1 MSTAPSTSN
10 LLSDERNRRFHISL
24 SSGQKF
30 ALLTFLN
37 VAGFLIIWEIVAVV
51 SGISHLFL
59 PRFSQVVLDI
69 PKMNAEGLLLGNL
82 WISFKNFMIGLV
94 VGLAIGL
101 PLAYAIGGIKIVDR
115 LLSPY
120 LWALY
125 STPRIILVPLI
136 FLWFGITNDA
146 RLAIIIISVVP
157 SFVVVVME
165 GVKTTDASLLRAA
178 RSFGANRWQLFRQVI
193 VPSTIPFIGTGV
205 RMGMLRGLIGLYVG
219 ELFITASGLGAIISF
234 ASMRFN
240 TARVFAALLIFVLFA
255 VASLGVTRY
264 LEARLTLWRELP
276 NL

>member
-1 MSTAPSTSN
+1 MSTVPSN
-10 LLSDERNRRFHISL
+10 VLADERSRRFHISL

-30 ALLTFLN
+30 ALITLLN
-37 VAGFLIIWEIVAVV
+37 VAGFFLLWEIFAVV
-51 SGISHLFL
+51 SGIPRLFL
-59 PRFSQVVLDI
+59 PRFSDVLLDV
-69 PKMNAEGLLLGNL
+69 PKMNAEGILVGNL
-82 WISFKNFMIGLV
+82 WVSFKNFMIGLI

-125 STPRIILVPLI
+125 STPRIILVPII

-146 RLAIIIISVVP
+146 RLVIIIISVVP

-178 RSFGANRWQLFRQVI
+178 RSFGASRWQLFRQVI

-219 ELFITASGLGAIISF
+219 ELFITASGLGAIISY
-234 ASMRFN
+234 ASTRFN

-276 NL
+276 SL

>member
-1 MSTAPSTSN
+1 MSTIPSN
-10 LLSDERNRRFHISL
+10 VLRDERSRRFQLSL
-24 SSGQKF
+24 SGRQKF
-30 ALLTFLN
+30 ALLTVLN
-37 VAGFLIIWEIVAVV
+37 VVAFFVLWELFAIY
-51 SGISHLFL
+51 SGIPHVFL
-59 PRFSQVVLDI
+59 PRFSAVLMDV
-69 PKMNAEGLLLGNL
+69 PQMNSEGILLGNL
-82 WISFKNFMIGLV
+82 WVSFINFMIGLV
-94 VGLAIGL
+94 VGLVIGL

-136 FLWFGITNDA
+136 FLWLGITNNA

-165 GVKTTDASLLRAA
+165 GVKTTNASLMRAA
-178 RSFGANRWQLFRQVI
+178 RSFGASRWQLFTQVI
-193 VPSTIPFIGTGV
+193 VPSTVPFIGTGV

-219 ELFITASGLGAIISF
+219 ELFITANGLGAIIAY
-234 ASMRFN
+234 ASTRFN

-264 LEARLTLWRELP
+264 LEAKLTVWRELP